1 MQIFFSREKAPLA
14 MKLTVAPI
22 LAAPLILAGA
32 TTVMAESQLLP
43 NRDACWERVYD
54 DAHLKAH
61 PMQQVVRIRLFHLPS
76 RWPQPA
82 SGVTFVALEM
92 NLRARTHG
100 SDAFDYSLGGFCKPS
115 HGGLR
120 CEPEWRA
127 GTCRIER
134 GANGSLIVRNDDIT
148 VNPSSSAAE
157 ERSED
162 AVTLTAANDEA
173 AWSLQPGPDHV
184 IMTRV
189 LVRRAASS
197 LVQGRGGP
205 CHRRDTSAFTA
216 ATV

>member
-1 MQIFFSREKAPLA
+1 MQIFSSRKKAPLA
-14 MKLTVAPI
+14 MQLTFAPV
-22 LAAPLILAGA
+22 LAAPFLLAGA
-32 TTVMAESQLLP
+32 TMAMAESPVLP

-82 SGVTFVALEM
+82 PGVTFVALEM
-92 NLRARTHG
+92 NLRTRTRG
-100 SDAFDYSLGGFCKPS
+100 SDAFDYNLGGFCKPS

-127 GTCRIER
+127 GTWRIER

-148 VNPSSSAAE
+148 VNPSPSAAE

-162 AVTLTAANDEA
+162 AVTLKAANDDA
-173 AWSLQPGPDHV
+173 AWSLQPVTGACDYDASPSSPAPPP
-184 IMTRV
+184 
-189 LVRRAASS
+189 VR
-197 LVQGRGGP
+197 
-205 CHRRDTSAFTA
+205 
-216 ATV
+216 